1 MKRSSFSVMIL
12 VAVLAAAVLVVAGFV
27 LACADTGGGTTV
39 PSLATTSVSL
49 MEDGPPT
56 TAATIA
62 SSASSTSSTSSTEAT
77 GAQTSMSQP
86 EDLTTTVTTVTATST
101 GSTLAE
107 PPTSDSVSQPSS
119 PSSTLV
125 IVKPTNLPLQPVNTW
140 RLYQETDPF
149 LYWDGPWVQYSHPAA
164 SGSGYK
170 SALTNGRAALT
181 FMGRRISLLCATGPK
196 SGKIRITLDY
206 EVVATVDLY
215 ANPYGFPG
223 VVWTSAALPNGAH
236 VLQIAPAGTK
246 NPQSAGYAWDFDAVK
261 IFGKLLEYTQD

>member
-1 MKRSSFSVMIL
+1 MKRSPFSVMIR
-12 VAVLAAAVLVVAGFV
+12 VAVLFAAVPVVAGVV
-27 LACADTGGGTTV
+27 LGCGDTGGGTTV

-56 TAATIA
+56 TAATVA
-62 SSASSTSSTSSTEAT
+62 SSASSALSASSTAAP

-86 EDLTTTVTTVTATST
+86 EDQTTTVTTVTATST

-107 PPTSDSVSQPSS
+107 PPTSDSVSQPSG
-119 PSSTLV
+119 PSSTL

-170 SALTNGRAALT
+170 SALTNGRVALT
-181 FMGRRISLLCATGPK
+181 FTGRRISLLCATGPK